1 MFLPAHF
8 CLIWQGFFL
17 NSFMQRIAL
26 LLFLTILSGSV
37 MAQTATGSWYGRADV
52 SSGNNYNNYLVE
64 LILKQK
70 GDEVEGIF
78 GYYFKDSYQ
87 SFFVRG
93 TYDKQARE
101 VHIKNLPLI
110 HNRAES
116 RNGIECPM
124 NFIGTLLVSQVK
136 STLNGYFYSDDKYK
150 YTCPELRV
158 VMQIDARETNQ
169 DSVLRNTV
177 AGKKFWQPL
186 EEDYVVS
193 NTGTKPAV
201 VQEGEKTAG
210 APMPDLAKKE
220 ADTKLLQQQFDKR
233 QNTYSKDIEVESDSI
248 RISFY
253 DNGDVDGD
261 SISVFVDK
269 VPVMTRQTIS
279 TRALNLYLILDSSKS
294 VHELSMLAE
303 NLGKYPPNTAL
314 MVITDGINRYEVYLS
329 STLTQNASVRLRK
342 KPRK

>member
-1 MFLPAHF
+1 
-8 CLIWQGFFL
+8 
-17 NSFMQRIAL
+17 MQRIIL
-26 LLFLTILSGSV
+26 LLIFCFVTGLAWSQS
-37 MAQTATGSWYGRADV
+37 ATGSWYGRADV

-70 GDEVEGIF
+70 GDEVEGVF

-93 TYDKQARE
+93 TFDKQARE

-158 VMQIDARETNQ
+158 VMQIDAGETNQ
-169 DSVLRNTV
+169 DSILRNTV
-177 AGKKFWQPL
+177 AGKKFWQPQ
-186 EEDYVVS
+186 EEDYVI
-193 NTGTKPAV
+193 TKPGSTTPTILEADRNKV
-201 VQEGEKTAG
+201 V
-210 APMPDLAKKE
+210 DLKADTRKE
-220 ADTKLLQQQFDKR
+220 AETKALIQQYEKR
-233 QNTYSKDIEVESDSI
+233 QNTFSKDLEIEGDSV

-253 DNGDVDGD
+253 DNGDIDGD

-269 VPVMTRQTIS
+269 VPVLTRQSIS
-279 TRALNLYLILDSSKS
+279 ARALNLYLTLDSTKT

-342 KPRK
+342 KVVNKK